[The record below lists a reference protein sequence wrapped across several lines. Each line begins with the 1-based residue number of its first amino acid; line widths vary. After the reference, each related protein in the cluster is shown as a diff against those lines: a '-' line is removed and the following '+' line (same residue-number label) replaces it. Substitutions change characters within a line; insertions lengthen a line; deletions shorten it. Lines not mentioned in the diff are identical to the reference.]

1 MSCRRRVKKLLKK
14 KVISMSFKKFFE
26 TIVEKILMASGAIT
40 SLTII
45 LIVIF
50 LFKEGGGLFKSPI
63 IEEGFS
69 LVVNKD
75 NPINKLTPIEIKEI
89 FDSEIV
95 SWAEVGGADEDI
107 LIFRLNDITSYVTE
121 DELGDEMQY
130 VPQCITK
137 IISDN
142 PNIIAFVPIQHLEES
157 ANIKTLDCGNI
168 KPSDFFGGEEW
179 YPTSQPAPLFGV
191 VPLIMGT
198 LWVSLAAILFALPF
212 GLAVAIYM
220 AELASPRMRG
230 LLKPVIELLAG
241 IPSVVYGFFGL
252 VIIVPLIQDLF
263 NLPVGE
269 TALAGSIILA
279 IMALPT
285 IITVAEDAIRTVPRA
300 TKEASLAL
308 GATHFQTIYK
318 VVLPYSVSGIMAA
331 VVLGIGRA
339 IGETMAVLMVTGNSA
354 IIPNT
359 LLEPVR
365 TIPATIAAEL
375 GEAPNGGV
383 HYEALF
389 LLGCIL
395 FVITLIISIGVEL
408 IAAKRPKQQM

>member
-1 MSCRRRVKKLLKK
+1 MKKT
-14 KVISMSFKKFFE
+14 FKKFIE
-26 TIVEKILMASGAIT
+26 IVIEKILMASGAIT

-45 LIVIF
+45 LIIVF
-50 LFKEGGGLFKSPI
+50 LFKEGAGLFNSPM
-63 IEEGFS
+63 IEDGYA

-75 NPINKLTPIEIKEI
+75 NPVSDLSPYEIKEI
-89 FDSEIV
+89 FDAKIT
-95 SWAEVGGADEDI
+95 SWSEVGGTDEEI
-107 LIFRLNDITSYVTE
+107 LVFRLNDITNFVSDE
-121 DELGDEMQY
+121 ELGDDFQNL
-130 VPQCITK
+130 PACIDK
-137 IISDN
+137 VVAEN
-142 PNIIAFVPIQHLEES
+142 PGIIAFFPKEYL
-157 ANIKTLDCGNI
+157 KTGFSSKQLDNKDI
-168 KPSDFFGGEEW
+168 APSEFFLGKEW

-191 VPLIMGT
+191 LPLITGT

-220 AELASPRMRG
+220 AELADNRVRK

-252 VIIVPLIQDLF
+252 VVIVPLIQKVF

-285 IITVAEDAIRTVPRA
+285 IITVAEDALRSVPRSA
-300 TKEASLAL
+300 KEASLAL
-308 GATHFQTIYK
+308 GATKWQTICR
-318 VVLPYSVSGIMAA
+318 VLIPYSVSGIMAA

-354 IIPNT
+354 IIPTT

-375 GEAPNGGV
+375 GEAPNGGA

-389 LLGCIL
+389 LLGAIL
-395 FVITLIISIGVEL
+395 FVITLIISISVE
-408 IAAKRPKQQM
+408 IISSKKPKQQL

>member
-1 MSCRRRVKKLLKK
+1 
-14 KVISMSFKKFFE
+14 MSFKKIFE
-26 TIVEKILMASGAIT
+26 TIIEKILMASGAIT

-45 LIVIF
+45 LIVVF
-50 LFKEGGGLFKSPI
+50 LFKEGGGLFSSPV
-63 IEEGFS
+63 IEEGYS
-69 LVVNKD
+69 LVVNSD
-75 NPINKLTPIEIKEI
+75 NPIDKLTPMEIKEV

-95 SWAEVGGADEDI
+95 SWAEVGGREDDDI
-107 LIFRLNDITSYVTE
+107 LVFRLNDITSYVSDE
-121 DELGDEMQY
+121 ELGDEMQY
-130 VPQCITK
+130 IPQCITK
-137 IISDN
+137 IIAEN
-142 PNIIAFVPIQHLEES
+142 PNIIAFVPTQYLEKS
-157 ANIKTLDCGNI
+157 NTTKVLDCGDI
-168 KPSDFFGGEEW
+168 TPADFFGGEEW

-191 VPLIMGT
+191 IPLIMGT

-220 AELASPRMRG
+220 AELASPRMRSC
-230 LLKPVIELLAG
+230 LKPVIELLAG

-252 VIIVPLIQDLF
+252 VIIVPLIQDVF

-395 FVITLIISIGVEL
+395 FLITLIISIAVEL